1 MSNLFYREYGSGEP
15 LIILHGLFGCSDNWI
30 FHGKKLSNFFH
41 VFLIDQRNHG
51 NSPHS
56 SKISY
61 DSLSKDIYEFIIGKK
76 LSSVKII
83 GHSMGGKVAMFF
95 ALQYPQFVDKLIVLD
110 IAPKDYS
117 INARFNN
124 IIQAILSIPLKDI
137 KSRKEADNFLS
148 AYIPELGIRNFM
160 LKNLKRQKSM
170 TFKWKPNIELI
181 SKKIND
187 LYSWNIK
194 IFSSTIPTLFIRGE
208 NSNYIID
215 SDLKLIKL
223 YFPNSDVKTIKNSG
237 HWIHVDSPNKFYSLV
252 LRTLNIL

>member
-170 TFKWKPNIELI
+170 IYKWKPNVELI

-187 LYSWNIK
+187 LYSWDIK

>member
-15 LIILHGLFGCSDNWI
+15 LIILHGLLGCSDNWI
-30 FHGKKLSNFFH
+30 FHGKKFSNFFH

-61 DSLSKDIYEFIIGKK
+61 DSLSEDIYEFIIGKK

-83 GHSMGGKVAMFF
+83 GHSMGGKVAMLFT
-95 ALQYPQFVDKLIVLD
+95 LKYPEFVDKLIVVD

-117 INARFNN
+117 VHARFNN
-124 IIQAILSIPLKDI
+124 IIQAILSIPLEDI
-137 KSRKEADNFLS
+137 KSRKEADNFLAS
-148 AYIPELGIRNFM
+148 YIPELGIRNFM

-170 TFKWKPNIELI
+170 HFKWKPNVELI

-187 LYSWNIK
+187 LYSWNIQV
-194 IFSSTIPTLFIRGE
+194 FSSNIPTLFIRGE

-223 YFPNSDVKTIKNSG
+223 YFPNSDLKTIKNSG

-252 LRTLNIL
+252 SRTLKIL